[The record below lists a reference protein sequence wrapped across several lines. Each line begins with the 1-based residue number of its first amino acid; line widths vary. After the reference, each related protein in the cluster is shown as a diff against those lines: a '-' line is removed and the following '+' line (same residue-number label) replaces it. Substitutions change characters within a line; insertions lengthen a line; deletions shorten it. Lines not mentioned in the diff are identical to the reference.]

1 MYLILCINHTRKFW
15 ESESKNSED
24 KYINFWKQIANEL
37 INYDEHLIFESIYE
51 IGYLTYLG
59 IYNNY
64 DDKDYYL
71 SQDFIN
77 IIRNS
82 GGLNIERLLIVPM
95 ISSDYEIDLFSF
107 DRDVYKIPK
116 DPYNKLAISVYYY
129 LPYENYNFINLL
141 EPIILYNR
149 LGYINDIFPS
159 MEWGSSKNY
168 KDLIRNFDFMKNN
181 FTDKGIPVI
190 IGEVGILNDY
200 IKKNN
205 SIEQFLYTLFSISSE
220 YEGILPCLW
229 DIKSESSINNNFYLN
244 KESNEWSKNIY
255 GKIFSKISKGKFIKS
270 LDYYYQTNL
279 ETEDISISGIYNI
292 YSGLKRIVK
301 IFINVRFK
309 KHIEDYMAIA
319 VFCSD
324 KDYNNQDFIFGEK
337 DGIRQYDGTSI
348 FAIDA
353 SELELYYY
361 VQVIEFYGEDYYI
374 LIFYYQLK

>member
-1 MYLILCINHTRKFW
+1 M
-15 ESESKNSED
+15 
-24 KYINFWKQIANEL
+24 
-37 INYDEHLIFESIYE
+37 YE

-59 IYNNY
+59 IYNYY

-95 ISSDYEIDLFSF
+95 ISSDYEIDLFSS
-107 DRDVYKIPK
+107 DLDEYKIPK
-116 DPYNKLAISVYYY
+116 DPYNKLAISVYFYF
-129 LPYENYNFINLL
+129 PYENYNSINDL
-141 EPIILYNR
+141 EPIRLYNR

-159 MEWGSSKNY
+159 MEWGLSKQY
-168 KDLIRNFDFMKNN
+168 KDIERNFDFMKNN

-200 IKKNN
+200 IIKNN
-205 SIEQFLYTLFSISSE
+205 SIEQFLYTLFSMSSE

-229 DIKSESSINNNFYLN
+229 DIPSTSSINNSFYFN
-244 KESNEWSKNIY
+244 KESKKWSKNIY

-279 ETEDISISGIYNI
+279 ETEDITLNGIFNI
-292 YSGLKRIVK
+292 NVGSKRIVK
-301 IFINVRFK
+301 IFINARFK
-309 KHIEDYMAIA
+309 KHIENYMCIA

-324 KDYNNQDFIFGEK
+324 KDYNNQDFILQEK
-337 DGIRQYDGTSI
+337 DGKRQYDGTSI
-348 FAIDA
+348 FVIDA

-361 VQVIEFYGEDYYI
+361 VQVLDFFGEDYININNVTIQYEEPYLCFDHISYKSDI
-374 LIFYYQLK
+374 LKEINN

>member
-1 MYLILCINHTRKFW
+1 MNHLHTILLIILLTSLIFNYLSFNTKKTALQFVNDMGIGYNLGITYNCCNEISEKDSENEEIKLFGTSLPTKKILKEIRKNGFKTIRFQVLYSDDIHNNSNINSEWIYKIKELINLVNKLNMYLILCINHTRKFW

-141 EPIILYNR
+141 EPIN
-149 LGYINDIFPS
+149 
-159 MEWGSSKNY
+159 
-168 KDLIRNFDFMKNN
+168 
-181 FTDKGIPVI
+181 
-190 IGEVGILNDY
+190 
-200 IKKNN
+200 
-205 SIEQFLYTLFSISSE
+205 
-220 YEGILPCLW
+220 
-229 DIKSESSINNNFYLN
+229 
-244 KESNEWSKNIY
+244 
-255 GKIFSKISKGKFIKS
+255 
-270 LDYYYQTNL
+270 
-279 ETEDISISGIYNI
+279 
-292 YSGLKRIVK
+292 
-301 IFINVRFK
+301 
-309 KHIEDYMAIA
+309 
-319 VFCSD
+319 
-324 KDYNNQDFIFGEK
+324 
-337 DGIRQYDGTSI
+337 
-348 FAIDA
+348 
-353 SELELYYY
+353 
-361 VQVIEFYGEDYYI
+361 
-374 LIFYYQLK
+374 